1 MDFSSGTQMSL
12 KNNVDYYSYA
22 LHSGKVWNLAFRS
35 LLIQAITVCL
45 PFR

>member
-1 MDFSSGTQMSL
+1 MDFSSGIQMSL
-12 KNNVDYYSYA
+12 KNNVDYYSYE